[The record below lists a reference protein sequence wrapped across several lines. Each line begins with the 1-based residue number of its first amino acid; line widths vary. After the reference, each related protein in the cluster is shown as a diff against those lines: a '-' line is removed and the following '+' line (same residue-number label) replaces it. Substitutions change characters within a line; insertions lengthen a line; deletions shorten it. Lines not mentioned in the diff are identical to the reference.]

1 MAVYNPDEDCKNNNI
16 DYINILIH
24 LRPHNDFVYTA
35 QEIFNSKLVP
45 NL

>member
-24 LRPHNDFVYTA
+24 LRPQNDFVYTA
-35 QEIFNSKLVP
+35 QDIFNSKLVP